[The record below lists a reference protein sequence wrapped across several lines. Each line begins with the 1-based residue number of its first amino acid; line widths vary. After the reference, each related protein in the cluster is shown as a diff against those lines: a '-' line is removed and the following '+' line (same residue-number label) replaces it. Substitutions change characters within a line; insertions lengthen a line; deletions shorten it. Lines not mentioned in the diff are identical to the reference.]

1 MFHRCCPRCGQGDL
15 LCDYEDQLICLQCG
29 YELRPDEKVM
39 LLARLAQAYRNF
51 LQEARHEPQSQFK
64 SQLL

>member
-39 LLARLAQAYRNF
+39 LLARLAQAGKIMPHRW
-51 LQEARHEPQSQFK
+51 LRS
-64 SQLL
+64 